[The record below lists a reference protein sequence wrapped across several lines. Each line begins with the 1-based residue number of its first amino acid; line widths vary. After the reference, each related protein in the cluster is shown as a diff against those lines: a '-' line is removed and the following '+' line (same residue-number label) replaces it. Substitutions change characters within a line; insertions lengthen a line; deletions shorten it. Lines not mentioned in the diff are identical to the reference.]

1 MENWSPS
8 PEQLKSVKHLDQV
21 LNRITDAVIALD
33 NNWCYTY
40 VNNKAA
46 QLFDKNPEDIIGE
59 HILTITPSIEATEFF
74 WYLKEAHRTG
84 NAQFVILFD
93 PVGKRWYDNRIYPDT
108 SGVSVY
114 YKDITEKKTMSLQLE
129 SVNQKL
135 QETLSRFESLS
146 EVTND
151 AIYDWNILE
160 NDVWG
165 NDNYYKIIAHSSEQ
179 TNNFNRFTSLM
190 HPDDLAVGLQ
200 ILEKAYNNQS
210 TKVINE
216 FRLKTKTGDWSYYL
230 NRQQI
235 FYGPDGTPKRV
246 LGALMDIT
254 QQKRIEQQILHEKKL
269 SDTLINSLPGLFYMF
284 NENGSFIRWNDNFL
298 HVTGYTATEMSS
310 LNPLLFVPEEEQSML
325 ASKIQ
330 QVFINGSDQVEATLL
345 TKTGNRIPYYF
356 TGSRMI
362 HNSEPCAMG
371 VGFDISEKTNY
382 QRELQELTSHLQRIR
397 EDERNHMAREI
408 HDELGQQLT
417 GLNMELSWLLKKVDD
432 KNPELKQKIN
442 EAIQT
447 TQNTVRSV
455 RKIIADLRPVMLD
468 ELGLPSTLE
477 WQLTEFK
484 NKYALPCELIIDPTF
499 PDLLPTAKIALYR
512 IFQES
517 LTNIIKHANASLVTV
532 RLLKNNEKIIFEITD
547 NGIGFDTT
555 LIKPKQGYGLIGM
568 KERAMMLGGK
578 LDLTTMPDRGTQLS
592 VILPA
597 AQNMLNP

>member
-1 MENWSPS
+1 MKSPKQYDAS
-8 PEQLKSVKHLDQV
+8 HELQQV
-21 LNRITDAVIALD
+21 LNRITDAVIAFD

-40 VNNKAA
+40 VNIKAA
-46 QLFDKNPEDIIGE
+46 QLFEKNPDEIIGE
-59 HILTITPSIEATEFF
+59 HILTITPSIEHSEFYY
-74 WYLKEAHRTG
+74 YLKEALRTG
-84 NAQFVILFD
+84 IAQFVVLFD
-93 PVGKRWYDNRIYPDT
+93 PAGKRWYDNRIYPDT

-129 SVNQKL
+129 DVNQRL
-135 QETLSRFESLS
+135 QETLNRFECLS

-165 NDNYYKIIAHSSEQ
+165 NDNYYKMIAHSGEH
-179 TNNFNRFTSLM
+179 TNNFYRFTALM
-190 HPDDLAVGLQ
+190 HPDDLASGSAL
-200 ILEKAYNNQS
+200 LENSFKNQLP
-210 TKVINE
+210 KIVNE
-216 FRLKTKTGDWSYYL
+216 FRIKNKANGWSYYL

-235 FYGPDGTPKRV
+235 FYNPDGTPQRV

-254 QQKRIEQQILHEKKL
+254 QQKIIEQQIIHEKKL

-284 NENGSFIRWNDNFL
+284 NDRGSFIRWNDNFL
-298 HVTGYTATEMSS
+298 NITGYTAEEMA
-310 LNPLLFVPEEEQSML
+310 LMNPLLFVPEEEQAIL

-330 QVFINGSDQVEATLL
+330 QVFMNGSDQVEATLL
-345 TKTGNRIPYYF
+345 TKSGSRIPYYF
-356 TGSRMI
+356 TGSRI
-362 HNSEPCAMG
+362 LHNGEPCAMG
-371 VGFDISEKTNY
+371 VGIDISEKINY
-382 QRELQELTSHLQRIR
+382 QRELQELTAYLQRIR

-417 GLNMELSWLLKKVDD
+417 GLKMELSWLLKKVED
-432 KNPELKQKIN
+432 KHPEFKQKIKD
-442 EAIQT
+442 AIQT

-477 WQLTEFK
+477 WQITEFK
-484 NKYALPCELIIDPTF
+484 NKYQLPCELIIDPTF
-499 PDLLPTAKIALYR
+499 PELLPTAKIALYR

-517 LTNIIKHANASLVTV
+517 LTNIVKHANASHVYI
-532 RLLKNNEKIIFEITD
+532 RLFCIDKKIIFEIAD
-547 NGIGFDTT
+547 NGIGFDNTMV
-555 LIKPKQGYGLIGM
+555 KPKQGYGLIGM

-578 LDLTTMPDRGTQLS
+578 LEITTTPDRGTQLS

-597 AQNMLNP
+597 DQNILNT

>member
-1 MENWSPS
+1 SYKAS
-8 PEQLKSVKHLDQV
+8 HHLQQV
-21 LNRITDAVIALD
+21 LNRITDAVIAFD
-33 NNWCYTY
+33 NNWHYTY

-46 QLFDKNPEDIIGE
+46 QLFNQSPEEIIGQ
-59 HILTITPSIEATEFF
+59 HILNITPTIEKSTFYAF
-74 WYLKEAHRTG
+74 LLEAQRTG
-84 NAQFVILFD
+84 IAQFVILFD
-93 PVGKRWYDNRIYPDT
+93 PFEERWYDNRIYPDA

-114 YKDITEKKTMSLQLE
+114 YKDITEKKTLSLQLE
-129 SVNQKL
+129 QVNQKL

-160 NDVWG
+160 DDVWG

-190 HPDDLAVGLQ
+190 HPDDLAVGLVL
-200 ILEKAYNNQS
+200 LETAFKKQLP
-210 TKVINE
+210 KIINE
-216 FRLKTKTGDWSYYL
+216 FRIKNKTEEWSYYL
-230 NRQQI
+230 NRQQV
-235 FYGPDGTPKRV
+235 FYTADGRAKRI

-254 QQKRIEQQILHEKKL
+254 EQKRIEQQILHEKKL

-284 NENGSFIRWNDNFL
+284 RENGSFIRWNDNFL
-298 HVTGYTATEMSS
+298 RVTGYVAEEMAS
-310 LNPLLFVPEEEQSML
+310 LNPLLFVPEEEQAIL

-330 QVFINGSDQVEATLL
+330 QVFTNGSDQIEATLL

-356 TGSRMI
+356 TGRRIM
-362 HNSEPCAMG
+362 HNGIPCAMG
-371 VGFDISEKTNY
+371 VGIDISEKINY
-382 QRELQELTSHLQRIR
+382 QQELQALTAHLQRIR
-397 EDERNHMAREI
+397 EEERNHMAREI

-442 EAIQT
+442 EAIHT

-477 WQLTEFK
+477 WQLAEFEK
-484 NKYALPCELIIDPTF
+484 KYTLPYELTIDPAF
-499 PDLLPTAKIALYR
+499 PDLLPTAKNALYR

-517 LTNIIKHANASLVTV
+517 LTNIIKHAKASLVSV
-532 RLLKNNEKIIFEITD
+532 RLFCHHDQIILEITD
-547 NGIGFDTT
+547 NGIGFD
-555 LIKPKQGYGLIGM
+555 INEVKPKQGYGLIGM
-568 KERAMMLGGK
+568 KERAMMLGGSI
-578 LDLTTMPDRGTQLS
+578 DISTIAHQGTQLI
-592 VILPA
+592 VLLPA
-597 AQNMLNP
+597 DQNRLIP